1 MGVLD
6 GIAGILG
13 GVAGV
18 GSMITSQGIAEKNLQ
33 AQNDMLAWQK
43 QAQEKTWEREDTATQ
58 RRMADLESAGLSKTL
73 AAGSSAQTGSPIHMD
88 TPQMSQDY
96 ANAPL
101 KGLSTAQAVMGL
113 MRQKADI
120 SQVNAQTALTKLQQE
135 KAKVD
140 TLQTLANTEGMGY
153 KNQVAQATV
162 ADAIQGIKT
171 EVSRSGLA
179 ETAQK
184 YDNLIKN
191 YQSHGGLD
199 ETIKQKALTTAQQ
212 VQNLNAGEKKLL
224 AQDLAIKMATTNLE
238 EKKHN
243 LEIYKEV
250 NMPTNMGFDKLSRAG
265 MGLYNLLDKKI
276 DFSEWGKKKLP
287 NLDTSSDY
295 KSDQRRYG
303 K

>member
-1 MGVLD
+1 MSALA
-6 GIAGILG
+6 GIAGVLG
-13 GVAGV
+13 GISGV
-18 GSMITSQGIAEKNLQ
+18 GSLITSGLNYG
-33 AQNDMLAWQK
+33 AQQDTLAWQK
-43 QAQEKTWEREDTATQ
+43 AAQEKTWAREDTAVQ
-58 RRMADLESAGLSKTL
+58 RRMQDLETSGLSKTL
-73 AAGSSAQTGSPIHMD
+73 AAGSSATTGSPIHLD
-88 TPQMSQDY
+88 TPQISPDM

-162 ADAIQGIKT
+162 QDSIQGIKT

-184 YDNLIKN
+184 YDNIIKR
-191 YQSHGGLD
+191 YQSQGGLD

-212 VQNLNAGEKKLL
+212 AQNLNAGEKKLL
-224 AQDLAIKMATTNLE
+224 AQDLAIKMASTNLE

-276 DFSEWGKKKLP
+276 DFSEWGKKKIP
-287 NLDTSSDY
+287 PIDKSSDY
-295 KSDQRRYG
+295 KADQRRYG